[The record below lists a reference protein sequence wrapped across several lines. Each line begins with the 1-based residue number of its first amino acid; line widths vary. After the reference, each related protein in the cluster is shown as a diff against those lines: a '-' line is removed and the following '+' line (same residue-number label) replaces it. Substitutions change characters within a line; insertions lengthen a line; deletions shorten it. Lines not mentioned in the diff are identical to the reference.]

1 MKREEKIA
9 NIREGKYFAKGDVLV
24 FVVCILLVALFTFF
38 SFGFRRERG
47 VYVEV
52 ISFGETIATIPLDED
67 AQYLYTVRS
76 GGGSIVRV
84 MIGEYY
90 ENFENGNLIVV
101 EGGKVRV
108 EKADCSDHTCML
120 MGEADSGEII
130 CMPHGLTLKIV
141 GALGG
146 DA

>member
-1 MKREEKIA
+1 MPS
-9 NIREGKYFAKGDVLV
+9 
-24 FVVCILLVALFTFF
+24 CIVGLRAAGPRL
-38 SFGFRRERG
+38 
-47 VYVEV
+47 
-52 ISFGETIATIPLDED
+52 
-67 AQYLYTVRS
+67 
-76 GGGSIVRV
+76 
-84 MIGEYY
+84 
-90 ENFENGNLIVV
+90 FENGNLTAV